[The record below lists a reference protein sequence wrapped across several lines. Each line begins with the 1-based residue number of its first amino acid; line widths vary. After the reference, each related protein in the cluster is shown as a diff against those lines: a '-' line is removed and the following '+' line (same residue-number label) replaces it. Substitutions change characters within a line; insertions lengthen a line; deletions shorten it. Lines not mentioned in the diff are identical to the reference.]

1 MSYPCPNCYEKFATY
16 DKLRNHFRH
25 SLNFC
30 KEMEPLMKNI
40 FIVRPDTIEKL
51 QELMKNGD
59 ISLEALKVDLVTKLS
74 ENLAQVGLGKI
85 DICIHIYPSNIFQIN
100 ISTDKGCAK
109 TARSG

>member
-1 MSYPCPNCYEKFATY
+1 
-16 DKLRNHFRH
+16 
-25 SLNFC
+25 
-30 KEMEPLMKNI
+30 MEPLMKNI

-100 ISTDKGCAK
+100 ISTDKGCAQ
-109 TARSG
+109 TDRSG